1 MRPIDAD
8 ALVASL
14 EKSYRDLRELYD
26 QIKEDEGAKEVY
38 QGELI
43 TFLEAILRAKNAP
56 TLDYAPV
63 KRGEWEKDKDDL
75 FWGNSF
81 IHMRCSLCG
90 SEAHLNRFGMAYMLS
105 QFCPN
110 CGARMDGKEDGK

>member
-14 EKSYRDLRELYD
+14 EDSYKELRKLYD
-26 QIKEDEGAKEVY
+26 EIKDGDGTKEVY

-63 KRGEWEKDKDDL
+63 VHGEWLLTAEGLSGVCKT
-75 FWGNSF
+75 
-81 IHMRCSLCG
+81 C
-90 SEAHLNRFGMAYMLS
+90 NRLDHIDPIAKY
-105 QFCPN
+105 CRY
-110 CGARMDGKEDGK
+110 CGAMMDGGKSDG